1 MMTEN
6 SDTRA
11 PNVMTRG
18 EKANTGDD
26 LGLESA
32 MTGKGNGPDLQKCQ
46 IEIETKTATEVV
58 QEIMEE
64 TEIAR
69 DMHGET
75 MIAVEAET
83 AIGGLKV
90 CIMHLLGRRIRN
102 TNKL

>member
-6 SDTRA
+6 SEKRA

-18 EKANTGDD
+18 GKANTGDD

-32 MTGKGNGPDLQKCQ
+32 MTGKGNGPDLRKCQ
-46 IEIETKTATEVV
+46 IEIETKTATEVE

-64 TEIAR
+64 IESAR
-69 DMHGET
+69 DMDGEI

-90 CIMHLLGRRIRN
+90 CIVH
-102 TNKL
+102 